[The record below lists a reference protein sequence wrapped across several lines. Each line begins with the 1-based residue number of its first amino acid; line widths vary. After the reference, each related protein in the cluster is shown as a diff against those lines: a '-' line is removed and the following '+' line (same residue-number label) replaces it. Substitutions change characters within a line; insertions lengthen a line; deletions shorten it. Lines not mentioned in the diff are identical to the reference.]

1 MVNYSIYLRKNPN
14 RPDEDKKV
22 YGTVQYS
29 EVMGIDKFAAHIA
42 SHGCVYS
49 RADIASILTMAVDCM
64 KEQLLAGQK
73 VCLGDLGSFY
83 LSMSCRGALTPDAF
97 KPEIHVKK
105 LYVNWERGVL
115 FTDLK
120 EEATFNLVA
129 NRKAQRLITKALKAG
144 QTSVELVE
152 PESAAGGEPDGEEG
166 AAD

>member
-14 RPDEDKKV
+14 RPDEDKKA
-22 YGTVQYS
+22 YGTVQYL
-29 EVMGIDKFAAHIA
+29 EVMDIDKFAAHIA

-49 RADIASILTMAVDCM
+49 RADIAAILTLAVDCM

-83 LSMSCRGALTPDAF
+83 LSMNCRGALTPDAF
-97 KPEIHVKK
+97 NPEIHVKK
-105 LYVNWERGVL
+105 LYVNWERGDM

-129 NRKAQRLITKALKAG
+129 NRKAQRLILKALKAG
-144 QTSVELVE
+144 QTSVELAKQDTE
-152 PESAAGGEPDGEEG
+152 GGAADDEEG

>member
-14 RPDEDKKV
+14 RPDEDKKA
-22 YGTVQYS
+22 YGTVQYL
-29 EVMGIDKFAAHIA
+29 EVMDIDKFAAHIA

-49 RADIASILTMAVDCM
+49 RADIAAILTLAVDCM

-83 LSMSCRGALTPDAF
+83 LSMNCRGALTPDAF
-97 KPEIHVKK
+97 NPEIHVKK
-105 LYVNWERGVL
+105 LYVNWERGDM

-129 NRKAQRLITKALKAG
+129 NRKAQRLILKALKTG
-144 QTSVELVE
+144 QTSVEL
-152 PESAAGGEPDGEEG
+152 AEPDTEGGAADDEEG

>member
-14 RPDEDKKV
+14 RPDEDKKA
-22 YGTVQYS
+22 YAAVQYT

-83 LSMSCRGALTPDAF
+83 LSMSCRGALTAADF
-97 KPEIHVKK
+97 NPEVHVKK
-105 LYVNWERGVL
+105 VYVNWERGVL
-115 FTDLK
+115 FQDLK
-120 EEATFNLVA
+120 EDATFNLVA
-129 NRKAQRLITKALKAG
+129 NRKAQKKLIKALKAG
-144 QTSVELVE
+144 QTSVELVDPDSE
-152 PESAAGGEPDGEEG
+152 AGMPDEEAG
-166 AAD
+166 VED